1 MIMNKQVEWRG
12 GWRKMRLAF
21 VIKTRE
27 AVLPR
32 QTMNK
37 GRMNSIA
44 PNLLLCASW
53 RRPTKR
59 FTALI
64 HSNNK
69 QLKGVW
75 QNVIL
80 MMSKKQM

>member
-1 MIMNKQVEWRG
+1 
-12 GWRKMRLAF
+12 MRLAF
-21 VIKTRE
+21 VIQRQE

-32 QTMNK
+32 QNMNI

-44 PNLLLCASW
+44 PNLLLCATL

-75 QNVIL
+75 QIVIL
-80 MMSKKQM
+80 MMSKKRM